1 MIAEL
6 YETTF
11 YPFILVCR
19 WPRRMLCYDNKNQII
34 FKEPKILTISFGTIQ
49 ALIFQEKQI

>member
-34 FKEPKILTISFGTIQ
+34 FKEPKILTISFSTIQ